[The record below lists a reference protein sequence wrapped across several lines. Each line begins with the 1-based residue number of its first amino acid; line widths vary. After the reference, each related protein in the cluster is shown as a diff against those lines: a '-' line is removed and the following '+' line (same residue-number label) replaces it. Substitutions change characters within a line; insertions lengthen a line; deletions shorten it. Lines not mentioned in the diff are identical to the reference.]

1 MRKRQGIL
9 IISDGLGDRP
19 IKVLNGMTPLE
30 YAYTPNLDCLAREG
44 STGNV
49 YPIAPGIP
57 VGTDVGHMEIFG
69 CDSDKYYPGRG
80 PLEAL
85 SAGIEMKEGD
95 VAFRGNFGTVD
106 EENIVID
113 RRAGRI
119 KDGTAELAKA
129 LSGMCLEDGTLVLVK
144 ELTEHRVAV
153 VLRGKGLSAAIV
165 PTDVGTANEGV
176 RLVVPHPENPQCE
189 EALKTA
195 ENLWE
200 FTKKASDILKDHPVN
215 QERIRNGLLPAN
227 VILTRGPGQ
236 LSAIPST
243 AKKTGIRALCIAGD
257 ITVGGIAGL
266 VGFDYYVQ
274 DSFTGGF
281 TTDYMGKAQK
291 AVEAIGEGYDWVVI
305 HVKGTDLAG
314 HDNQPLEKVRIIEEI
329 DGMMGY
335 IMNHIEK
342 DRCYIAFTADHSTP
356 CEAKDH
362 TGDGVPTI
370 IWGPDVRRDKVEM
383 AGEAYFMEGALQN
396 LKARDIFALQ
406 MDLMGFS
413 KKRGA

>member
-1 MRKRQGIL
+1 MRKKQGIL

-19 IKVLNGMTPLE
+19 VKALDGLTPLE
-30 YAYTPNLDCLAREG
+30 YANTPNLDRLAREG

-49 YPIAPGIP
+49 YPISPGVP

-69 CDSDKYYPGRG
+69 CDSNQYYPGRG

-85 SAGIEMKEGD
+85 SGGIELEEGD

-106 EENIVID
+106 EESIVID

-119 KDGTAELAKA
+119 QEGTAELAKA
-129 LSGMCLEDGTLVLVK
+129 LSGMRLKDGTTVLVK
-144 ELTEHRVAV
+144 ELTGHRVAV

-165 PTDVGTANEGV
+165 PTDVGTANEGAK
-176 RLVVPHPENPQCE
+176 LVIPHPEDPACK
-189 EALKTA
+189 EASETA

-200 FTKKASDILKDHPVN
+200 FTRNAMDILKDHPVN
-215 QERIRNGLLPAN
+215 EERVRNGLLPAN

-236 LSAIPST
+236 LNAIPST
-243 AKKTGIRALCIAGD
+243 AKKVGIRGLCIAGD
-257 ITVGGIAGL
+257 ITVGGIARL
-266 VGFDYYVQ
+266 VGFDYYLQ
-274 DSFTGGF
+274 DSFTGGY
-281 TTDYMGKAQK
+281 TTDIMGKAEK
-291 AVEAIGEGYDWVVI
+291 AVQSIEEGYDWVIV

-314 HDNQPLEKVRIIEEI
+314 HDNQPMEKVRIIEEI
-329 DGMMGY
+329 DAMAGY
-335 IMNHIEK
+335 IMNHVEK

-370 IWGPDVRRDKVEM
+370 IWGQDVRRDKVEK
-383 AGEAYFMEGALQN
+383 AGETYFMEGALQN
-396 LKARDIFALQ
+396 LRARDIFALQ

>member
-1 MRKRQGIL
+1 MRKKQGIL

-19 IKVLNGMTPLE
+19 IKALGGLTPLE
-30 YAYTPNLDCLAREG
+30 YANTPNLDRLAKEG

-69 CDSDKYYPGRG
+69 CDSNKYYPGRG

-85 SAGIEMKEGD
+85 SGGMELLEGD
-95 VAFRGNFGTVD
+95 VAFRGNFGTID
-106 EENIVID
+106 QEDTVID

-119 KDGTAELAKA
+119 HEGTGELARA
-129 LSGMCLEDGTLVLVK
+129 LSGMQLKDGTIVLVK
-144 ELTEHRVAV
+144 ELTQHRVAV
-153 VLRGKGLSAAIV
+153 VFRGKGLSAAIV
-165 PTDVGTANEGV
+165 PTDVGTANEGAK
-176 RLVVPHPENPQCE
+176 LVVPYPEDPACRDAAQ
-189 EALKTA
+189 TA

-200 FTKKASDILKDHPVN
+200 FTRRAIDILKSHPVN
-215 QERIRNGLLPAN
+215 QERVRKGLLPAN
-227 VILTRGPGQ
+227 VVITRGPGQ

-243 AKKTGIRALCIAGD
+243 ARQVGIRGMCIAGD
-257 ITVGGIAGL
+257 VTVGGIARL
-266 VGFDYYVQ
+266 VGFDYYFQ

-281 TTDYMGKAQK
+281 TTDIMGKAWK
-291 AVEAIGEGYDWVVI
+291 AVESIKEGYDWVIV

-314 HDNQPLEKVRIIEEI
+314 HDNQPMEKVRIIEEI
-329 DGMMGY
+329 DSMAGY
-335 IMNHIEK
+335 FMEHI
-342 DRCYIAFTADHSTP
+342 DRNACYISFTADHSTP
-356 CEAKDH
+356 CEARDH

-370 IWGPDVRRDKVEM
+370 IWGKDVRQDKVER
-383 AGEAYFMEGALQN
+383 AGETYFMEGALQN
-396 LKARDIFALQ
+396 LRARDIFTLQ